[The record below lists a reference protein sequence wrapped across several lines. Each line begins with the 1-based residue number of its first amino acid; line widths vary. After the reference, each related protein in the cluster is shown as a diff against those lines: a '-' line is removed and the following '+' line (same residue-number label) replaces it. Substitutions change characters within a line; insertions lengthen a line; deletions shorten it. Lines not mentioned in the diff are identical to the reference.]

1 MMNLKRRGNTILNT
15 DNEGYMAAKK
25 RLEYQRERKEKDRLL
40 MKLNDKVRSLEEEV
54 KKLRFM
60 IEEMK
65 DDIS

>member
-15 DNEGYMAAKK
+15 DNEGYLAAKK
-25 RLEYQRERKEKDRLL
+25 RLEFQRERKEKDRLL

>member
-1 MMNLKRRGNTILNT
+1 MNLKRRGNTILNT
-15 DNEGYMAAKK
+15 DNEGYLVAKK
-25 RLEYQRERKEKDRLL
+25 RLEFQRERKEKDRLL

-60 IEEMK
+60 IEEMN

>member
-15 DNEGYMAAKK
+15 DNEGYLAAKK
-25 RLEYQRERKEKDRLL
+25 RLEFQRERKEKDRLL
-40 MKLNDKVRSLEEEV
+40 MKLNEKVSSLEEEV

>member
-1 MMNLKRRGNTILNT
+1 MNLKRRGNTILNT
-15 DNEGYMAAKK
+15 DNEGYLAAKK
-25 RLEYQRERKEKDRLL
+25 RLEFQRERKEKDRLL
-40 MKLNDKVRSLEEEV
+40 LKLNDKVRSLEEEV

>member
-1 MMNLKRRGNTILNT
+1 MNLKRRGNAILNT
-15 DNEGYMAAKK
+15 DNEGYLAAKK
-25 RLEYQRERKEKDRLL
+25 RLEFQRERKEKDRLL
-40 MKLNDKVRSLEEEV
+40 LKLNEKVSSLEEEV

>member
-1 MMNLKRRGNTILNT
+1 MNLKRRGNTILNT
-15 DNEGYMAAKK
+15 DNEGYLAAKK
-25 RLEYQRERKEKDRLL
+25 RLEFQRERKEKDRLL
-40 MKLNDKVRSLEEEV
+40 MKLNEKVSSLEEEV

>member
-1 MMNLKRRGNTILNT
+1 MNLKRRGNTILNT

-25 RLEYQRERKEKDRLL
+25 RLEFQRERKEKDRLL
-40 MKLNDKVRSLEEEV
+40 MKLNDKIRSLEEEV

>member
-1 MMNLKRRGNTILNT
+1 MNLKRRGNTILNT
-15 DNEGYMAAKK
+15 DNEGYLAAKK
-25 RLEYQRERKEKDRLL
+25 RLEFQRERKEKDRLL
-40 MKLNDKVRSLEEEV
+40 LKLNDKIRSLEEEV

>member
-1 MMNLKRRGNTILNT
+1 MNLKRRGNTILNT
-15 DNEGYMAAKK
+15 DNEGYLAAKK
-25 RLEYQRERKEKDRLL
+25 RLEFQRERKEKDRLL
-40 MKLNDKVRSLEEEV
+40 LKLNEKVSSLEEEV

>member
-1 MMNLKRRGNTILNT
+1 MNLKRRGNTILNT

>member
-15 DNEGYMAAKK
+15 DNEGYLVAKK
-25 RLEYQRERKEKDRLL
+25 RLEFQRERKEKDRLL

-60 IEEMK
+60 IEEMN

>member
-1 MMNLKRRGNTILNT
+1 MNLKRRGNTILNT
-15 DNEGYMAAKK
+15 DNEGYLAAKK
-25 RLEYQRERKEKDRLL
+25 RLEFQRERKEKDRLL